1 MTDTDN
7 ENSEEEV
14 LRPRFKISKTRIGEG
29 EKQAPAA
36 SGFEPDK
43 VIYAEIDDEITT
55 IFDQIRRAR
64 GERIALVVPKRAVL
78 LQSVVNL
85 KILKKKC
92 DELQKEILI
101 VTMDANG
108 MQLAEKA
115 RLKTAER
122 LFEKEENA
130 PAPRPLPPMRGE
142 RPTRIMEKKISIS
155 DVIHHDKKDMVSS
168 FIERIKEK
176 IKKRK
181 SHPKETRL
189 VFIAPNKQAFFTL
202 ILVSVLLLLAIAYI
216 ALPGATVY
224 ITPKSSVLDPSFN
237 VTFLDYEK
245 NRSAFDN
252 NYSNNILVATY
263 PVNPPAFTKKFTYNA
278 TGKVFKGANSRGV
291 ITIVNL
297 SNAPWVLAVR
307 TRFQTNDGLVFRI
320 PSEVR
325 VPAMRGSTPGTLD
338 VNVTADEFDASGQV
352 IGTRG
357 NIPPTRFFLPGIK
370 NEENSKKL
378 YGESKTP
385 MTGGVTETVKT
396 VSKEDIEAAKGL
408 IEREINKS
416 AVDDLKRYLE
426 EQNLIR
432 KTNFSIFS
440 DKNLIKISQPEVSI
454 QEGLVGQNLEQ
465 FTAVATYTLGGT
477 AFDRSQLV
485 DALKERIAN
494 RVDPDKKI
502 LKVEEDDIGYR
513 FLDSDPNA
521 GKVRLTATMRAIQM
535 YELDPEKENGHRFIK
550 KITDHILGMNIK
562 EAMTYMQQQTDEI
575 ASVDIKTWPMWAPS
589 LPNIADN
596 IKFVI
601 KEDTSN

>member
-1 MTDTDN
+1 MNNDK
-7 ENSEEEV
+7 ENSGEI
-14 LRPRFKISKTRIGEG
+14 LRPRFKINKTRIGG
-29 EKQAPAA
+29 EETGRASAA
-36 SGFEPDK
+36 SSFEPDK

-55 IFDQIRRAR
+55 IFDQIRRSRAK
-64 GERIALVVPKRAVL
+64 RIALVVPKRAAL
-78 LQSVVNL
+78 LQSIVNL
-85 KILKKKC
+85 KILKKKA

-115 RLKTAER
+115 GLGTAER
-122 LFEKEENA
+122 LFKKEENS
-130 PAPRPLPPMRGE
+130 PAPSPLPPLRGE
-142 RPTRIMEKKISIS
+142 RPIRIMEKKISIS
-155 DVIHHDKKDMVSS
+155 DVIHHDKKNPISS

-176 IKKRK
+176 LKKRK
-181 SHPKETRL
+181 LQSKETRL

-224 ITPKSSVLDPSFN
+224 ITPKSSILDPSSN

-252 NYSNNILVATY
+252 NYSNNILIASY

-278 TGKVFKGANSRGV
+278 TGKLFKGARSRGV
-291 ITIVNL
+291 ITIINL
-297 SNAPWVLAVR
+297 SNAPWILAQR

-320 PSEVR
+320 PSEVK
-325 VPAMRGSTPGTLD
+325 VPAMSGQTFGTLD
-338 VNVTADEFDASGQV
+338 VNVTADEFDANGQV
-352 IGTRG
+352 IGARG
-357 NIPPTRFFLPGIK
+357 NIPPARFFLPGIK
-370 NEENSKKL
+370 NEENRKKL
-378 YGESKTP
+378 YGESKSP
-385 MTGGVTETVKT
+385 MAGGVTETIKT
-396 VSKEDIEAAKGL
+396 VSKEDIEAARGL

-432 KTNFSIFS
+432 KTNFSLLA
-440 DKNLIKISQPEVSI
+440 DKNLIKISQPEISI
-454 QEGLVGQNLEQ
+454 QEGLIGQNLEQ
-465 FTAVATYTLGGT
+465 FTATAAYTLGGT
-477 AFDRSQLV
+477 AFDRLQLV

-494 RVDPDKKI
+494 RADPDKRI
-502 LKVEEDDIGYR
+502 IKVEEDDIGYK
-513 FLDSDPNA
+513 FLDADANA
-521 GKVRLTATMRAIQM
+521 GKIRLTATMRAIQM

-550 KITDHILGMNIK
+550 KITDHILGMNVK
-562 EAMTYMQQQTDEI
+562 DAMTYLQQQTDEI

-601 KEDTSN
+601 RENGAN